1 MRGEEDAAVREAADV
16 EGGVVPTIFRIAHA
30 LCLSPLYLL
39 TFPED
44 DAWARVAELVRR
56 MPAREV
62 AKVRRELA
70 KRR

>member
-1 MRGEEDAAVREAADV
+1 M
-16 EGGVVPTIFRIAHA
+16 PTIFRIAHA
-30 LCLSPLYLL
+30 LGLSPLYLL

-44 DAWARVAELVRR
+44 DAWARAAELFRK